1 MDAFYTANNA
11 FRANLKSLFRTLLAS
26 DVRFSQVK
34 VAGRDD
40 DKVYGLTF
48 CRGDLSDDQCRTCL
62 KTSMQEILQQC
73 SRDTTIADLYRN
85 YCFLRYS
92 YKDFYGYSESGD
104 SSGAYSVENA
114 TEPQLFSDALGR
126 LMGSLIKTAVNGST
140 TMFAAESVNY
150 TSSNK
155 IYGLMQCTG
164 DITKD
169 DCQRCLDNSS
179 SEISTRYSGSVGV
192 TQYATSCVIRYELF
206 PFYNTTAVRKL
217 SSPSLPTTPA
227 APVTPPPAEA
237 ASGST
242 GGKIKLWII
251 ITITSLASL
260 FSFSFLYFLWIKRQR
275 LARQKKEKL
284 HVGQQILG
292 IKTDEENSLEFSLY
306 DFSHIANATNHFSSE
321 NKLGEGGFGPV
332 YKGQL
337 PDGLEIAAKR
347 LGARSGQGLVEFK
360 NEIQVIAKLQ
370 HRNLVALLG
379 YCIQG
384 EEKILIYEYMPN
396 KSLDFFLFDKSR
408 GAMLDWG
415 KRFRI
420 IEGIAQGVLYLHEHS
435 RLRIIHRDLK
445 ASNILLDRDMNPK
458 ISDFGMAR
466 IFGSN
471 ETQANTNRVVGTY
484 GYMSPEYAFGGL
496 FSIKSDVFSFGV
508 LLLEIVSGKRNAGSH
523 QYGNS
528 LNLLGYTW
536 ELWEEG
542 KWFELIDAS
551 LGDEYDKDEILKCI
565 NVALM
570 CVQENAMDR
579 PTMSDIITMLSGES
593 TSLPDPK
600 QPAFFNLRITTEVE
614 KPSDLIETCSVNN
627 VTITAPYGR

>member
-1 MDAFYTANNA
+1 MAFPLFSSLYRKQWLFLLLFLLIILHTPTTKSQTTGAPALQYCSLNENYTPNSS
-11 FRANLKSLFRTLLAS
+11 FKANLDSLFSSLAS
-26 DVRFSQVK
+26 DSGYPAKAAV
-34 VAGRDD
+34 GRHP
-40 DKVYGLTF
+40 DKVYGLAL
-48 CRGDLSDDQCRTCL
+48 CRDGLSLSQCRTCL
-62 KTSMQEILQQC
+62 HSTVLEILRWC
-73 SRDTTIADLYRN
+73 PRGKSSNIEHDNCY
-85 YCFLRYS
+85 LRYS
-92 YKDFYGYSESGD
+92 NKDFFGYS
-104 SSGAYSVENA
+104 N
-114 TEPQLFSDALGR
+114 
-126 LMGSLIKTAVNGST
+126 SLI
-140 TMFAAESVNY
+140 
-150 TSSNK
+150 
-155 IYGLMQCTG
+155 YG
-164 DITKD
+164 
-169 DCQRCLDNSS
+169 
-179 SEISTRYSGSVGV
+179 
-192 TQYATSCVIRYELF
+192 
-206 PFYNTTAVRKL
+206 
-217 SSPSLPTTPA
+217 
-227 APVTPPPAEA
+227 
-237 ASGST
+237 T
-242 GGKIKLWII
+242 GGKSKLWII
-251 ITITSLASL
+251 ITTTSLASL
-260 FSFSFLYFLWIKRQR
+260 FSFSFLCFLWIRRKRR
-275 LARQKKEKL
+275 ARQKKEKL
-284 HVGQQILG
+284 QAGQQILR
-292 IKTDEENSLEFSLY
+292 IKADEPSRLWSSEKNSSEFSLY

-379 YCIQG
+379 YCIQE
-384 EEKILIYEYMPN
+384 EEKILIYEYMAN

-408 GAMLDWG
+408 GAKLDWG

-523 QYGNS
+523 QYDNS

-579 PTMSDIITMLSGES
+579 PTMSNAIAMLSGES
-593 TSLPDPK
+593 ISLPDPK
-600 QPAFFNLRITTEVE
+600 QPAFFNLTITTEVE
-614 KPSDLIETCSVNN
+614 ESLGLAGTFSVNN